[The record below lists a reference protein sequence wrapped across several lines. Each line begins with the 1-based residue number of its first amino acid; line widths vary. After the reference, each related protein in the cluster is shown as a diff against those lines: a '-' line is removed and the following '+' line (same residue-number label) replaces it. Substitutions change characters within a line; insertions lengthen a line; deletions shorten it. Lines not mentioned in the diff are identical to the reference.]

1 MPSYQMFADFYD
13 SLTDNVQ
20 YKKRAEYIINILKKK
35 FNHNMG
41 ITLDLACG
49 TGTLTILLKEM
60 GIDVYGIDASQD
72 MLSVAFQKS
81 MAQGLNIL
89 FLCQKMQS
97 LDLYGTI
104 DTCVCTL
111 DSLNHITDE
120 TTFKKAIERVSFFMT
135 KDGYFLFDLNTRY
148 KHRNVL
154 ENNTFVYET
163 DDVYCVW
170 QNTLQSN
177 DIVDIDLDLFVKN
190 GDSYQRHSESF
201 SERAYSLDFVR
212 SALNEYGF
220 VVEGI
225 FGEFSDEPPKEDEE
239 RVIVVARKL
248 YTQTEKNENM

>member
-20 YKKRAEYIINILKKK
+20 YKKRAEYIVNILQKK
-35 FNHNMG
+35 FNHDMG

-49 TGTLTILLKEM
+49 TGTLTILLKKM
-60 GIDVYGIDASQD
+60 GIDVYGIDGSQD

-120 TTFKKAIERVSFFMT
+120 EIFKKAIERVSFFMT
-135 KDGYFLFDLNTRY
+135 KDGYFLFDLNTVH

-154 ENNTFVYET
+154 ANNTFVYET

-170 QNTLQSN
+170 QNTLQN
-177 DIVDIDLDLFVKN
+177 NNIVDIDLDLFVKN
-190 GDSYQRHSESF
+190 GDSYQRYTEAF
-201 SERAYSLDFVR
+201 SERAYSLDFVKNV
-212 SALNEYGF
+212 LNEYGF
-220 VVEGI
+220 VLEGF
-225 FGEFSDEPPKEDEE
+225 FGEFSEEQPKKDEE
-239 RVIVVARKL
+239 RVIIVARKL
-248 YTQTEKNENM
+248 YTQTETD